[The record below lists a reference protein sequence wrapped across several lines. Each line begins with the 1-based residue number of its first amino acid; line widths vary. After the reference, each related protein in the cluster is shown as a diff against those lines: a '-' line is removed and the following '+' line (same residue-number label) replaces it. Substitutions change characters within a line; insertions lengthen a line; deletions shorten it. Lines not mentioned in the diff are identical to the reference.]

1 MARTR
6 RNLDPHGQAAQ
17 VLQQLKREPAGWRRE
32 RLLAVKLGLEDQ
44 LDLEEIAAY
53 LGRARSC
60 IQGWL
65 DRFRRGGLDAL
76 LAPPRR
82 GQGPA
87 SPLSAELAQTLGRKL
102 AAGAFRRAADAQRWL
117 LEEGGLSVKLTTV
130 YKYLKK
136 AGARLKVPR
145 PCHEKKD
152 RWAAEAFRE
161 ALAVH
166 LVALDL
172 PADRPVRLWVAD
184 EMRYGLLPI
193 TRRVWSL
200 RGVRPVCPVHPRYEW
215 AYVYGAAE
223 VGGQARVEFL
233 YGSTVDLQH
242 SALFLEQVGAR
253 EPGATHVVIWDGA
266 GFHPQDGAA
275 GLPDNVRL
283 LPLPS
288 YSPELNPIEGLWDQL
303 KDHLC
308 NKVFASLRAMQK
320 AITDFLRPLWE
331 NPERVRDLIGYG
343 WLLAQAKAF
352 FRQLST
358 SIAV

>member
-1 MARTR
+1 
-6 RNLDPHGQAAQ
+6 
-17 VLQQLKREPAGWRRE
+17 LKSEPAGWRRE
-32 RLLAVKLGLEDQ
+32 RLLAVKLGLEGQ
-44 LDLEEIAAY
+44 LDLEEIAAH

-65 DRFRRGGLDAL
+65 DRFRCGGLDAL
-76 LAPPRR
+76 LQPPKR

-87 SPLSAELAQTLGRKL
+87 SQLSPELAQALRQKL
-102 AAGAFRRAADAQRWL
+102 AAGEFRRAADAQRWL
-117 LEEGGLSVKLTTV
+117 LEEGGLPVKLTTV

-136 AGARLKVPR
+136 AEARLKVPR

-166 LVALDL
+166 LAALEL
-172 PADRPVRLWVAD
+172 PLDRPVRLWVAD
-184 EMRYGLLPI
+184 EMRYGLLPV

-200 RGVRPVCPVHPRYEW
+200 RGLRPVCPVNPRYEW

-223 VGGQARVEFL
+223 VGGQAQVEFF
-233 YGSTVDLQH
+233 YSPSVNLQW
-242 SALFLEQVGAR
+242 SQLFLEQLAAR
-253 EPGATHVVIWDGA
+253 EPEATHVVLWDGA

-275 GLPDNVRL
+275 GLPENVRL
-283 LPLPS
+283 LPFPS

-308 NKVFASLRAMQK
+308 NKVFASLRALEDAM
-320 AITDFLRPLWE
+320 TDFLRPFWE
-331 NPERVRDLIGYG
+331 ESERVRDLIGNG
-343 WLLAQAKAF
+343 WLLARAEAF

>member
-1 MARTR
+1 
-6 RNLDPHGQAAQ
+6 
-17 VLQQLKREPAGWRRE
+17 
-32 RLLAVKLGLEDQ
+32 LAVKLGLDGQ

-65 DRFRRGGLDAL
+65 ERFRRGGLEAL
-76 LAPPRR
+76 LQPPKR

-87 SPLSAELAQTLGRKL
+87 SSLPPELAQALGQKL
-102 AAGAFRRAADAQRWL
+102 AAGEFRRAADAQRWL
-117 LEEGGLSVKLTTV
+117 LEAGGLQVKLTTV

-166 LVALDL
+166 LGALDL
-172 PADRPVRLWVAD
+172 PPDRPVRLWMAD

-233 YGSTVDLQH
+233 YSPTVNLEHSEIFLQQ
-242 SALFLEQVGAR
+242 LGRR
-253 EPGATHVVIWDGA
+253 EPSATHVVIWDQA

-288 YSPELNPIEGLWDQL
+288 YSPDLNPIEGLWDQL
-303 KDHLC
+303 KDYLC
-308 NKVFASLRAMQK
+308 NKVFASLQALQE
-320 AITDFLRPLWE
+320 AITDFLRPFWE
-331 NPERVRDLIGYG
+331 KPERVRDLIGYG
-343 WLLAQAKAF
+343 WLLARAKAF

>member
-1 MARTR
+1 LLPTW
-6 RNLDPHGQAAQ
+6 AQ
-17 VLQQLKREPAGWRRE
+17 
-32 RLLAVKLGLEDQ
+32 
-44 LDLEEIAAY
+44 
-53 LGRARSC
+53 ARSC

-65 DRFRRGGLDAL
+65 DRFRRGGLEAL
-76 LAPPRR
+76 LQPPRR

-87 SPLSAELAQTLGRKL
+87 SQLSPDLAQALGQKL
-102 AAGAFRRAADAQRWL
+102 AAGAFRRAADAQHWL
-117 LEEGGLSVKLTTV
+117 LEAGGLQVKLVTV

-152 RWAAEAFRE
+152 VWASEAFRE

-166 LVALDL
+166 LDALEL

-184 EMRYGLLPI
+184 EMRYGLLPV

-200 RGVRPVCPVHPRYEW
+200 RGLRPVCPVQPRYQW

-223 VGGQARVEFL
+223 VGGQAQAEFL
-233 YGSTVDLQH
+233 YCPTVNLECSQRFLQQL
-242 SALFLEQVGAR
+242 AAR
-253 EPGATHVVIWDGA
+253 EPGATHVIIWDGA

-283 LPLPS
+283 LALPP

-308 NKVFASLRAMQK
+308 NTVYASLRALEE
-320 AITDFLRPLWE
+320 AITGFLRPCWE
-331 NPERVRDLIGYG
+331 NPERVRDLIGRG
-343 WLLAQAKAF
+343 WLLAQANAF
-352 FRQLST
+352 FRRFYT
-358 SIAV
+358 YTTV

>member
-1 MARTR
+1 
-6 RNLDPHGQAAQ
+6 
-17 VLQQLKREPAGWRRE
+17 
-32 RLLAVKLGLEDQ
+32 
-44 LDLEEIAAY
+44 
-53 LGRARSC
+53 
-60 IQGWL
+60 
-65 DRFRRGGLDAL
+65 
-76 LAPPRR
+76 
-82 GQGPA
+82 
-87 SPLSAELAQTLGRKL
+87 
-102 AAGAFRRAADAQRWL
+102 
-117 LEEGGLSVKLTTV
+117 
-130 YKYLKK
+130 
-136 AGARLKVPR
+136 
-145 PCHEKKD
+145 
-152 RWAAEAFRE
+152 
-161 ALAVH
+161 VH

-352 FRQLST
+352 FRQIST